1 MSRVP
6 GPRAR
11 LLHSAHVVSRSGRA
25 SAPLGDVDL
34 DEQTGDLAGVC
45 SALAA
50 VAYHPVR
57 DADRHRELSEAL
69 FAAAEEL
76 EDAPGQPRSVERT
89 LPDGRRVTISRRVDG
104 P

>member
-1 MSRVP
+1 VSRVP

-25 SAPLGDVDL
+25 SAPLGEVDL
-34 DEQTGDLAGVC
+34 DEEKGDLAETC
-45 SALAA
+45 STLAST
-50 VAYHPVR
+50 AYHPAR
-57 DADRHRELSEAL
+57 DPDRHRELAEAL

-76 EDAPGQPRSVERT
+76 EDAPGQPRSAERA
-89 LPDGRRVTISRRVDG
+89 LPDGRRVRIERRIDG